1 MHQLCVST
9 NQLLS
14 PGGKKLLKLF
24 LSLIHLTIIWTF
36 SIAFPKIYFDK
47 INSDFT
53 LATQSCPTNY
63 TRIDC
68 NTPGIPVHHQLSEF
82 AHTHVHWA
90 SDIIQPAH
98 PLPSPSSCL
107 QSFPASESS
116 LLSQLFASG
125 NQSTGVSV
133 SSAVLPMHIQD
144 WFL

>member
-68 NTPGIPVHHQLSEF
+68 NTPGIPVHHPQ
-82 AHTHVHWA
+82 
-90 SDIIQPAH
+90 
-98 PLPSPSSCL
+98 
-107 QSFPASESS
+107 S
-116 LLSQLFASG
+116 LLKLMSTEPVTSSNQLILCHPPPPAFSLSQH
-125 NQSTGVSV
+125 QS
-133 SSAVLPMHIQD
+133 L
-144 WFL
+144 LY